1 MSSIRVSPAEISGK
15 ASPPPSK
22 SAAHRALIC
31 AALAGGGSVDGVIQS
46 DDMRATMNGIRA
58 LGINEVWEGNT
69 VKILGQQAPPQN
81 PVVDC
86 LESGSTLRFL
96 IPIFAALGIDAT
108 FTGCGRLPQRPLGV
122 YADCLPE
129 HGVAI
134 STKNGLPLTING
146 RLQAGK
152 YHIPGDI
159 SSQFITG
166 LLFAL
171 PLCGGDSEIILTT
184 PLESAPYIDLTI
196 DILKQ
201 AGIQVFPFD
210 GGYRIPGGQR
220 FKVHDY
226 KVEGDWSQAAFLLA
240 LGALGG
246 EIALTGIGLNSRQ
259 GDREIVDIMMSFGAD
274 IKSENG
280 VIYCRRSALTG
291 TEIDAAQIPDLV
303 PIIAVLASTARGVTT
318 ITGAARLRLKE
329 SDRLAAISTCI
340 NLLGGKAEGTS
351 DGLRIYGAERL
362 KGGVTVP
369 SFGDH
374 RIVMSMA
381 AAALACEEPVII
393 ENYQA
398 VSKSWPG
405 FFEVYKACGGAANV
419 I

>member
-1 MSSIRVSPAEISGK
+1 
-15 ASPPPSK
+15 
-22 SAAHRALIC
+22 
-31 AALAGGGSVDGVIQS
+31 
-46 DDMRATMNGIRA
+46 
-58 LGINEVWEGNT
+58 
-69 VKILGQQAPPQN
+69 
-81 PVVDC
+81 
-86 LESGSTLRFL
+86 
-96 IPIFAALGIDAT
+96 
-108 FTGCGRLPQRPLGV
+108 
-122 YADCLPE
+122 
-129 HGVAI
+129 
-134 STKNGLPLTING
+134 
-146 RLQAGK
+146 
-152 YHIPGDI
+152 
-159 SSQFITG
+159 
-166 LLFAL
+166 
-171 PLCGGDSEIILTT
+171 
-184 PLESAPYIDLTI
+184 
-196 DILKQ
+196 
-201 AGIQVFPFD
+201 
-210 GGYRIPGGQR
+210 
-220 FKVHDY
+220 
-226 KVEGDWSQAAFLLA
+226 
-240 LGALGG
+240 LGG